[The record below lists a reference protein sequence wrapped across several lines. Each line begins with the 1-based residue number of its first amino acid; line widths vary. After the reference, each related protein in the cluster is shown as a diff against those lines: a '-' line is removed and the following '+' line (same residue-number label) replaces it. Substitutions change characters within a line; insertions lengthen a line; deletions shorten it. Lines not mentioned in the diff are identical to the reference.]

1 MSRAFVVAAVSL
13 IVAGAAFAQSSSLQ
27 TDFDGLVAAERAFA
41 KLSEDKGIK
50 ESFLANV
57 ADDAVVF
64 RPGPVP
70 GKEWLSAHPNP
81 AALLVWHPT
90 HAVIAASGDLGWTT
104 GPYEVTPNGRPK
116 AYGQYSTVWRK
127 QPDGHWK
134 FVVDLG
140 IGTPSPAPETGP
152 PRLTSPAAA
161 GQADAARRGGLN
173 YNQTPI
179 RDSLLAA
186 DRDLGKTAAAQGL
199 AAAYVAI
206 AADDAYL
213 LRDDHQPFVG
223 KEAIRGAL
231 AGDKGGVTWEPAGSG
246 ASAAGDLG
254 YVYGTASRKAP
265 QESGI
270 YMRVWQRQPGGSWKL
285 ALDVTKLE
293 APKAAAPAKPPGGN

>member
-13 IVAGAAFAQSSSLQ
+13 IVGGAALAQSSSLQ
-27 TDFDGLVAAERAFA
+27 SDFDGLVAAERAFA
-41 KLSEDKGIK
+41 KLSEEKGIK

-90 HAVIAASGDLGWTT
+90 HAAIAVSGDLGWTT

-127 QPDGHWK
+127 QPDGRWK

-152 PRLTSPAAA
+152 PHLSAV
-161 GQADAARRGGLN
+161 QAKDGKVDAASARE
-173 YNQTPI
+173 
-179 RDSLLAA
+179 SLLAA
-186 DRDLGKTAAAQGL
+186 DRDLAKAAAAQGL
-199 AAAYVAI
+199 AAAYVAA

-246 ASAAGDLG
+246 VSKAGDLG

-265 QESGI
+265 QESGVF
-270 YMRVWQRQPGGSWKL
+270 MRVWQRQPGGAWKL
-285 ALDVTKLE
+285 ALDVTNLE
-293 APKAAAPAKPPGGN
+293 APKVAPPAKPSGGN